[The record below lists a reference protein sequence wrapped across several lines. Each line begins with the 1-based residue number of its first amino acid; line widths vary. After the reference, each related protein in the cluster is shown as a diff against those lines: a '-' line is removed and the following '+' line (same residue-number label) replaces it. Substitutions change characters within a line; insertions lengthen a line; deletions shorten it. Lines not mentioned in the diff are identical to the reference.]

1 MQSWSIYIYI
11 YIYIC
16 MYVYIII
23 VWTPQLQIGGMEISK
38 YWIMGGLK
46 KLIINGWVRHNG
58 GLDLK
63 IGEEGEPF
71 QSNFGAT
78 KDT

>member
-1 MQSWSIYIYI
+1 
-11 YIYIC
+11 
-16 MYVYIII
+16 
-23 VWTPQLQIGGMEISK
+23 
-38 YWIMGGLK
+38 MGGLK